1 MMISTTTQTRKKN
14 KIKLWT
20 IVFWLLLWQFASM
33 ALDKQILLG
42 IAPFSGAVPA
52 FVGENLFLL
61 GVNLVFA
68 GAHRTWFLLCS
79 GRRRFAF
86 CIGISC
92 EINTRYPCTSGG
104 CIKGYSGRIF
114 YCAGAHLDA
123 IKKPVNTDFFHHGIS
138 NHLYKSSRGI

>member
-20 IVFWLLLWQFASM
+20 IAFWLLLWQFASM
-33 ALDKQILLG
+33 ALDKQILLASPLSVG
-42 IAPFSGAVPA
+42 RCPA

-68 GAHRTWFLLCS
+68 GAHRTWFLLRS

-86 CIGISC
+86 CTGISC

-123 IKKPVNTDFFHHGIS
+123 VREPVNTDFFHHGIS
-138 NHLYKSSRGI
+138 NHLYKSSGGI

>member
-14 KIKLWT
+14 KIKLC
-20 IVFWLLLWQFASM
+20 
-33 ALDKQILLG
+33 DHCILAVTLAVCKHGIRQADITG

-68 GAHRTWFLLCS
+68 GAHRTWFLLRS
-79 GRRRFAF
+79 GRRRLAF

-92 EINTRYPCTSGG
+92 EIIRD
-104 CIKGYSGRIF
+104 IL
-114 YCAGAHLDA
+114 AL
-123 IKKPVNTDFFHHGIS
+123 PVA
-138 NHLYKSSRGI
+138 Y

>member
-20 IVFWLLLWQFASM
+20 IAFWLLLWQFASM
-33 ALDKQILLG
+33 ALDKQILL
-42 IAPFSGAVPA
+42 ASPLGAVPA

-61 GVNLVFA
+61 GVDLVFA
-68 GAHRTWFLLCS
+68 GAHRTWFLLRS

-86 CIGISC
+86 CTGISC

-104 CIKGYSGRIF
+104 CVKGNPGRIF
-114 YCAGAHLDA
+114 YCAGTHLDA
-123 IKKPVNTDFFHHGIS
+123 VRKPVSTDFSHYGIS
-138 NHLYKSSRGI
+138 DHLYKSSGGI